1 MSAVQSNR
9 ESDHGSVPPQSD
21 DRRGSPRFHTIYRFA
36 RVTRE
41 RDAGLWQVCNISNQG
56 VMLLTSL
63 PVLAGEKLTITFS
76 DAFTVRA
83 KVIWA
88 KDGRCGAA
96 FERPIECETV
106 LQRLALEQRRSDY
119 RPLRLDV
126 DARAIACCEGTMHK
140 VRVFNV
146 SRQGVGVAHRGFL
159 KSGTPTRLLFPGG
172 NEHRGVVRWSDKGR
186 AGIYLIDPL
195 PCDQLESG
203 GRV

>member
-9 ESDHGSVPPQSD
+9 EQDRDSVPPGSA
-21 DRRGSPRFHTIYRFA
+21 DRRGGPRFHTIHRLA
-36 RVTRE
+36 RVTRGD
-41 RDAGLWQVCNISNQG
+41 DAGLWQVCNISNQG
-56 VMLLTSL
+56 AMLLTSL
-63 PVLAGEKLTITFS
+63 PVHAGEKLTIIFS
-76 DAFTVRA
+76 DAFAIPAR
-83 KVIWA
+83 VIWA

-106 LQRLALEQRRSDY
+106 LQRLALEQRRADY

-126 DARAIACCEGTMHK
+126 DARAIACCQGTMHK
-140 VRVFNV
+140 VRVLNV

-172 NEHRGVVRWSDKGR
+172 SEHRGVVRWSDKGR

-195 PCDQLESG
+195 PGDQLESG